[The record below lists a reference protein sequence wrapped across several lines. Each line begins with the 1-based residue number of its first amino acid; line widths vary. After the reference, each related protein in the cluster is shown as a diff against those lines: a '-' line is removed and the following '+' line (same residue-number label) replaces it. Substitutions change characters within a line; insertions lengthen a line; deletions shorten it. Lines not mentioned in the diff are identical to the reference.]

1 MWPLPRIFL
10 CNSNLER
17 EDGAMS
23 KRGIEQVIGDDA
35 EQPRVRETI
44 AVQVCANNKHKP
56 VPEY

>member
-1 MWPLPRIFL
+1 
-10 CNSNLER
+10 
-17 EDGAMS
+17 MS

-35 EQPRVRETI
+35 EKPRVRETI